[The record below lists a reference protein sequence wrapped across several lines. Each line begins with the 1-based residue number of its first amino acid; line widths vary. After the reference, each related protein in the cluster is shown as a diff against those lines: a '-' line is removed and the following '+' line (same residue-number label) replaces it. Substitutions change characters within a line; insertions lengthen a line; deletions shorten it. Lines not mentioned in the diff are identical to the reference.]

1 MRKEKVSAK
10 QLYLVEDNDTKEL
23 ITGRKMYNLCMHL
36 LNNIPYSCYFAIVLC
51 VTLLSIY
58 PYVAEVMVE
67 EVKSGVLEYCNA
79 KYDGDFVWVGYSDK
93 CERLYS
99 RECIVSD
106 GRVEF
111 TVVVSFTR
119 DGPIK
124 YSDNYKEVLRRVSS
138 GTAS

>member
-1 MRKEKVSAK
+1 M
-10 QLYLVEDNDTKEL
+10 
-23 ITGRKMYNLCMHL
+23 
-36 LNNIPYSCYFAIVLC
+36 
-51 VTLLSIY
+51 LSMMGI
-58 PYVAEVMVE
+58 
-67 EVKSGVLEYCNA
+67 
-79 KYDGDFVWVGYSDK
+79 FVWVGYSDK